1 MFVKNTPLR
10 VLYFRKPLSFV
21 FILYKLD
28 WIQHCSEGRHH
39 TERDAGSR
47 TRQVCR
53 GLNWDQWQSSE
64 RVLPGEGEYR
74 VCCIRCRFD
83 TGYAFHC
90 TRPTGQRPNDIFR
103 LNRANR
109 GEFVLLFSFPFP
121 NPPHKWNI
129 LKISSPTNRSVK
141 MHWEFSSGLTDPTGQ
156 SGPPQAVVT
165 NIPFRKNWKGYFHF
179 NFDPTVRNVW
189 YNGKQAGCFLR
200 KTGNNLTELLVT

>member
-1 MFVKNTPLR
+1 MLVLGLDKFVEDLTEISGRAAKEFSLEK
-10 VLYFRKPLSFV
+10 VSVV
-21 FILYKLD
+21 FAASAVASIL
-28 WIQHCSEGRHH
+28 H
-39 TERDAGSR
+39 
-47 TRQVCR
+47 
-53 GLNWDQWQSSE
+53 
-64 RVLPGEGEYR
+64 
-74 VCCIRCRFD
+74 
-83 TGYAFHC
+83 GYAFHC
-90 TRPTGQRPNDIFR
+90 TRPTGQRPNDISR

-109 GEFVLLFSFPFP
+109 GEFILLFSVLFP

-165 NIPFRKNWKGYFHF
+165 NIPFRTNWKGYFHF
-179 NFDPTVRNVW
+179 HFDPTVRNVW